1 MNVTVLAFGFGT
13 RFTNAHCNVPCYL
26 AVMALLSRKE
36 CILLILLTLCW
47 GINWPVMKIGVL
59 DFPPLAFRTLCMAG
73 GLPAIWLVARM
84 QGLSLAIPAGQFN
97 AVLKVTLPNM
107 LVWHF
112 FIIYAVKLLA
122 SGRVAILGYTM
133 PVWAVLFGLLFYCER
148 IARIAWLGVGCALAA
163 ALLLL
168 SAEFGAMTGQPLG
181 SLLALVAAAGW
192 GYGTVLLKRTQI
204 DMPTL
209 ALTFWMIALA
219 AIAMAVATLLFES
232 HLWRRPT
239 ASEWGAIVYN
249 ALIVF
254 GFAHVV
260 WFTLAR
266 SLPPVASSLS
276 VMLIPVVGVFSGA
289 WMLGET
295 PHWQDYAAMG
305 LIIVSMSTVLLKPRA
320 DGPI

>member
-1 MNVTVLAFGFGT
+1 
-13 RFTNAHCNVPCYL
+13 
-26 AVMALLSRKE
+26 MASLSRKDW
-36 CILLILLTLCW
+36 ILLALLTLCW

-73 GLPAIWLVARM
+73 GLPAIWLVARF
-84 QGLSLAIPAGQFN
+84 QRVSLAIPPGQLKR
-97 AVLKVTLPNM
+97 VIKVTLPNM

-112 FIIYAVKLLA
+112 FIIYGVKLLP

-133 PVWAVLFGLLFYCER
+133 PVWAVLFGLLFYGER
-148 IARIAWLGVGCALAA
+148 ISRVAWLGVGCALAG

-168 SAEFGAMTGQPLG
+168 SAEVETMAGQPFG
-181 SLLALVAAAGW
+181 SVLALIAAAGW

-219 AIAMAVATLLFES
+219 AIAMLAATVLFEI
-232 HLWRRPT
+232 HLWRWPT
-239 ASEWGAIVYN
+239 PAESAAIIYN

-260 WFTLAR
+260 WFKLAR
-266 SLPPVASSLS
+266 TLPPVASSLS

-289 WMLGET
+289 LLLGET

-305 LIIVSMSTVLLKPRA
+305 LILVAMSSVLLKPKA
-320 DGPI
+320 SDTI

>member
-1 MNVTVLAFGFGT
+1 
-13 RFTNAHCNVPCYL
+13 
-26 AVMALLSRKE
+26 MASLSRKDW
-36 CILLILLTLCW
+36 ILLALLTLCW

-73 GLPAIWLVARM
+73 SLPAIWLVARF
-84 QGLSLAIPAGQFN
+84 QRVSLAIPPGQLKS
-97 AVLKVTLPNM
+97 VIKVTLPNM

-112 FIIYAVKLLA
+112 FIIYGVKLLS

-133 PVWAVLFGLLFYCER
+133 PVWAVLFGLLFYGER
-148 IARIAWLGVGCALAA
+148 ISHVAWLGVGCALAG

-168 SAEFGAMTGQPLG
+168 SAEVGTMAGQPLG
-181 SLLALVAAAGW
+181 SVLALIAAAGW

-219 AIAMAVATLLFES
+219 AIAMLAATVLFEI

-239 ASEWGAIVYN
+239 PAETAAIIYN

-260 WFTLAR
+260 WFKLAR
-266 SLPPVASSLS
+266 TLPPVASSLS

-289 WMLGET
+289 LLLGET

-305 LIIVSMSTVLLKPRA
+305 LILIAMSSVLLKPKA
-320 DGPI
+320 SDTI